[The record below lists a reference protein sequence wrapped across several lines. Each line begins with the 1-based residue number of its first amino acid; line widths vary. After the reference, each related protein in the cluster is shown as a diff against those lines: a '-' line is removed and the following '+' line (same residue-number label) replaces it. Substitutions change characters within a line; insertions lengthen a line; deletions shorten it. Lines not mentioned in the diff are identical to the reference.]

1 MMLDVIVLGGGAA
14 GLNAALYAARKELSV
29 GIIAE
34 GIGGQIMNTKDVDNY
49 LGLAAIAGYELVER
63 FRAHAEK
70 FSIQW
75 MTGRIAGVTV
85 KDDGTFAVATAD
97 GETYEAKTCIIATGR
112 QSRKLGLP
120 GEDTLAARG
129 VSYCATCDGPFY
141 RNKRVVVVGG
151 GDSAVEAAIDLSKV
165 ASEVHILI
173 RSRLR
178 ADELLVRKMRAEQSV
193 REWHHV
199 IPVAVNGERKVESLT
214 VRNTD
219 TNEES
224 LIETDG
230 VFVEIGGEP
239 NTAFVPAEL
248 ALSKEREIIVDRSGA
263 TNIPGLFAAGDVT
276 DYPQR
281 QIIIAAADGAKAAL
295 AAHAFLL
302 HAE

>member
-1 MMLDVIVLGGGAA
+1 MLDVLVLGGGAA

-29 GIIAE
+29 AVVAE
-34 GIGGQIMNTKDVDNY
+34 GVGGQILNTKDVDNY
-49 LGLAAIAGYELVER
+49 LGLAAIAGGELVDR
-63 FRAHAEK
+63 FYAHAQK

-75 MTGRIAGVTV
+75 VTGRIDGLTV
-85 KDDGTFAVATAD
+85 NADGTFTVRTSD
-97 GETYEAKTCIIATGR
+97 GAAHDARTCIIATGR
-112 QSRKLGLP
+112 QSRKLGIP
-120 GEDTLAARG
+120 GEESLAARG

-141 RNKRVVVVGG
+141 RRKRVVVVGG
-151 GDSAVEAAIDLSKV
+151 GDSAVEAAIDLAKI

-178 ADELLVRKMRAEQSV
+178 ADEILVHKMRAEGSI

-199 IPVAVNGERKVESLT
+199 IPTAVNGERKVESLS

-219 TNEES
+219 TGEES
-224 LIETDG
+224 VIETDG

-248 ALSKEREIIVDRSGA
+248 AVSSEREIIVDRSGA

-302 HAE
+302 HAK

>member
-1 MMLDVIVLGGGAA
+1 MLDVLVLGAGAA
-14 GLNAALYAARKELSV
+14 GMNAALYAARKELSV
-29 GIIAE
+29 AVVTD

-49 LGLAAIAGYELVER
+49 LGLAAISGYELVER
-63 FRAHAEK
+63 FQQHAEK
-70 FSIQW
+70 FSIEW
-75 MTGRIAGVTV
+75 RTGKIEKLKVKEGGRFAVMTT
-85 KDDGTFAVATAD
+85 DGTVH
-97 GETYEAKTCIIATGR
+97 EARTCIIATGR
-112 QSRKLGLP
+112 QSRKLDIP
-120 GEDTLAARG
+120 GEENLAARG

-141 RNKRVVVVGG
+141 RNKKVVVVGG
-151 GDSAVEAAIDLSKV
+151 GDSAVEAAIDLSKI

-178 ADELLVRKMRAEQSV
+178 ADEILIHKMRQEKSI

-199 IPVAVNGERKVESLT
+199 IPITINGDHKVESLT

-219 TNEES
+219 TQEES
-224 LIETDG
+224 AIPIDG
-230 VFVEIGGEP
+230 VFVEIGGNP
-239 NTAFVPAEL
+239 NVGFVPESL
-248 ALSKEREIIVDRSGA
+248 QLSEVGEIIADRSGA

-302 HAE
+302 HTKS